1 MTTFANVEGN
11 SSATPSLESQ
21 VIDVAEYET
30 ITINPITSALLNQLD
45 SDFVAGNIKNGVDLF
60 GLLGTMESGNNIRV
74 ETGTV
79 TFAEDTGRYVFASD
93 NPDILFVHLD
103 FPEASINNAIPLTK
117 YTYQVNCDTQYIYA
131 FIQYPKIWKSYNY
144 NKNKI
149 EYDIGYAS
157 GTKKIYAVMT
167 AAQDKTGRGPNFNGY
182 LGAGKTYRYWAI
194 YGVTVE

>member
-79 TFAEDTGRYVFASD
+79 TFAEDTSYYRFKD
-93 NPDILFVHLD
+93 DRPDVLFVHLD
-103 FPEASINNAIPLTK
+103 FPEPTTDSKLELKHYSYKVSSDVSYIFSFIQFPKTWNYYNSTRKRIEYSIGYCKGTK
-117 YTYQVNCDTQYIYA
+117 IIYA
-131 FIQYPKIWKSYNY
+131 LYPSYPSR
-144 NKNKI
+144 
-149 EYDIGYAS
+149 IGE
-157 GTKKIYAVMT
+157 
-167 AAQDKTGRGPNFNGY
+167 GPQLNTRF
-182 LGAGKTYRYWAI
+182 GAGKTYRYWAI